1 MAAKVS
7 IIVPVY
13 NQQAYVKQCLQSLLT
28 QTLQEIEIICI
39 NDGSTDDS
47 LSIIEQFARSDKRLL
62 IINQPNQGAG
72 AARNIGIASA
82 TGEYIGFVDP
92 DDFVDADYFEQ
103 LYNRAKESSAEICC
117 AVCRKEITADGCER
131 EVKTPVFKDA
141 EKFKKQLVFTAAH
154 LWSKIFLRQ
163 FVQKHHFQN
172 ANSNHSQD
180 LAFSIPAILLA
191 DTICWVEKS
200 YYHYRILSTSSSRSQ
215 ISALDCAQLA
225 GIYGLILQHQLD
237 SIQKYLVMER
247 FKSNVRYYIKQV
259 SFKNKVIAFKY
270 SIRQFPSFVWE
281 DNYQVAYVCAKFL
294 NLLGVK

>member
-72 AARNIGIASA
+72 AARNIGISSA

-103 LYNRAKESSAEICC
+103 LYNRAKETSAEICC
-117 AVCRKEITADGCER
+117 SVCRKEITADGCER
-131 EVKTPVFKDA
+131 EVKTPMFKDA

-191 DTICWVEKS
+191 DTICWVEDTC
-200 YYHYRILSTSSSRSQ
+200 YYYRVLPTSSSRKN
-215 ISALDCAQLA
+215 I
-225 GIYGLILQHQLD
+225 
-237 SIQKYLVMER
+237 
-247 FKSNVRYYIKQV
+247 IKQDCIELPQIYNRMLAHSLSPMQSKV
-259 SFKNKVIAFKY
+259 VIEKLKNNALYYLKRIGFINQVLLFKHIIKV
-270 SIRQFPSFVWE
+270 FPCLIWTR
-281 DNYQVAYVCAKFL
+281 DYMGAYVCARIL
-294 NLLGVK
+294 NQIGI